1 MKKIQNKH
9 KGKSRTSIQKPKG
22 SRFTEEVKQLGPENV
37 GVIPIDVHKDK
48 HCIVIC
54 DYYGKILRD
63 EFQIPN
69 TLTGFQT
76 LLAHTL
82 EVIDKFKLKKVYAVM
97 EYTGNYHKNLANR
110 LREAKIPV
118 TFVLPNSTYH
128 LRKGQLNWSKT
139 DSIDLC
145 AIGQAFVNGWV
156 SSSPPLSNSY
166 ENWQTLT
173 RAKRNE
179 IDLQTQAKN
188 RITDLLHELM
198 PGFQELFGS
207 FWEHNAPPV
216 ILQLAH
222 SPKQLINLNRKS
234 LIQKLTQAKVQ
245 RPGDLADKVLI
256 WAKTSITTSQ
266 DFPSKIQQLN
276 VEWQRFLTSKEN
288 IRSYH
293 ISIAQYLA
301 QNPALLFLSIPWINV
316 PSASEYAAEIGPFD
330 NFSSPKQI
338 TAFLGIASKKFQTG
352 KVSFENGPITKKGKN
367 HGRYAVMN
375 IANNLV
381 QGNDYYLSTYLNLLS
396 RGKAK
401 QLAKVAIA
409 NKFIRNSFRMVEN
422 GSLFEPPTWT
432 GQILKNDPISKLK
445 DFLHQ
450 NTNDKGLVE
459 EIVKQAEQTLKTIL
473 KKQPSH
479 REKEIDSQPE
489 QDTKKTQTMEL
500 SRNLNDTAEPEQDI
514 KKTQTPKVIYQRP
527 KLESVGTNVVFT
539 RTRLSNSKEP
549 VHIRNILEN
558 MVASRKL
565 QDWVLTGKGP
575 DYAQLG

>member
-9 KGKSRTSIQKPKG
+9 KGKSKTSIQKPKG

-48 HCIVIC
+48 HNIIIC
-54 DYYGKILRD
+54 DYYGKILMN
-63 EFQIPN
+63 EFEIPN

-76 LLAHTL
+76 LLSHTF

-110 LREAKIPV
+110 LRLSKIPL

-156 SSSPPLSNSY
+156 SSSPPLDNFY
-166 ENWQTLT
+166 QNWQTLT
-173 RAKRNE
+173 RARRNE

-188 RITDLLHELM
+188 RITDLLHDLM
-198 PGFQELFGS
+198 PGFQELFGN

-222 SPKQLINLNRKS
+222 SPKQLLNLNRKS
-234 LIQKLTQAKVQ
+234 LLQKLNLANVQ
-245 RPGDLADKVLI
+245 KPGELVDKLLI
-256 WAKTSITTSQ
+256 WAHTSIGISD
-266 DFPSKIQQLN
+266 DFPTKIQQLKI
-276 VEWQRFLTSKEN
+276 EWQRFLISREN

-293 ISIAQYLA
+293 LSIAQYLA
-301 QNPALLFLSIPWINV
+301 QNSAILFLSIPWINV
-316 PSASEYAAEIGPFD
+316 PSASEYAAEVGPFD
-330 NFSSPKQI
+330 NFTSPKQI
-338 TAFLGIASKKFQTG
+338 TAFMGIASKKFQTG

-367 HGRYAVMN
+367 HGRYSVLN

-381 QGNDYYLSTYLNLLS
+381 QGNDYYLPTYLNLLS
-396 RGKAK
+396 RGKVK
-401 QLAKVAIA
+401 QQAKVAIA

-432 GQILKNDPISKLK
+432 GQILKNDPITKLK

-450 NTNDKGLVE
+450 NTNDKSLVE

-473 KKQPSH
+473 KKQPSPE
-479 REKEIDSQPE
+479 EKETHAQPE
-489 QDTKKTQTMEL
+489 QDTKKIQTMEL
-500 SRNLNDTAEPEQDI
+500 LRNLSDSAELEQNT
-514 KKTQTPKVIYQRP
+514 KKTQTPKIIYQKP
-527 KLESVGTNVVFT
+527 KFESVETKVVFT
-539 RTRLSNSKEP
+539 RTRLSNFEEP

-565 QDWVLTGKGP
+565 QAWVVTGKGP
-575 DYAQLG
+575 DYAQLS